1 MMYEKLSPKQLKSML
16 WWVQPDSKNYDAIVC
31 DGSVR
36 SGKTMSMT
44 VGFVL
49 WSVKNFDNENF
60 AFCGKTIDSLKR
72 NVITPMQK
80 WLEGVV
86 KIKVNLSRNFLDIST
101 CGHTNRYYFF
111 GGKDESSYQ
120 LIQGITLAG
129 VLLDEVALMPRS
141 FVEQALARCSVT
153 GSKLWFNC
161 NPSNSLHWFFKE
173 WVDDSER
180 TTEKNRL
187 HLHFTMDDNFSLSDE
202 VKQRYER
209 MYSGVFY
216 DRYIKGLWVAAEGVI
231 YKEFADNPDNFIVDT
246 IPDDIIFCTIGM
258 DFGGNGSAH
267 AMICTGFSKSMRKVI
282 ILDEY
287 YRKEIISPAELEK
300 DVCRFIR
307 RCQQKY
313 KVYDMY
319 CDSAEQVLI
328 KGIKSAVMSERIP
341 INIHNARKSA
351 IIGRIRFFNSIMAQK
366 RFFIMKHCSHLIEA
380 LQSAVWDSKSMK
392 DVRLDNGEYNIDS
405 LDALEYSAEPF
416 MNDII
421 EMR

>member
-1 MMYEKLSPKQLKSML
+1 MYEKLSPKQLKSML
-16 WWVQPDSKNYDAIVC
+16 WWAQPDSKNYDAIVC

-80 WLEGVV
+80 WLEGIV

-173 WVDDSER
+173 WVDDDSER

-287 YRKEIISPAELEK
+287 YRKEIISPAELEE
-300 DVCRFIR
+300 DVCRFIH

-328 KGIKSAVMSERIP
+328 RGIKSAVMSERIP

-380 LQSAVWDSKSMK
+380 LQSAVWDSESMK
-392 DVRLDNGEYNIDS
+392 DVRLDNGVYNIDS